1 VAEKDSQLSLARI
14 SLLVFGSGFC
24 ALVYQMA
31 WLRLLRLIFGASTP
45 ATAAVV
51 AIFMGGIGAGSL
63 ILGPRADRQRSPLG
77 FYSNLEFGIAVSAAL
92 SPLLIQLVRWLYI
105 AAGGSQGLGLTLG
118 TVMRI
123 FLATLVLGVPT
134 FLMGGTLPAITR
146 AVERTEDQGRRLL
159 GVLYGANT
167 LGAVLGAVLTTF
179 FTIEILGI
187 RRSIWVACLV
197 NLLVAL
203 WARNLARSQTQATQ
217 RSSLAHG
224 KSDNGKPNA
233 ATSGDA
239 ASPPVPA
246 ALILGAAA
254 IVGFAFFL
262 MELVWY
268 RMLAP
273 LLGGSSYTFGLI
285 LAVALLGIGAG
296 GLLYGAGS
304 QHRRPSLLAFA
315 TTCSLEALFM
325 IFPFALGDTLA
336 VTALVLRDLG
346 GLGFAGLMVSWSA
359 VVSLVVLPAAIVAGY
374 QFPLLVAILG
384 SGRDRV
390 GSEVGWTYAWNTA
403 GAILGSLAGGFGLIP
418 LLSATGAWRLVTVL
432 LVLLALVTAWIGA
445 RGQAWRR
452 LVTPVALGSVALLLS
467 TAAGP
472 TAFWRHSPIGA
483 GRLKVE
489 FADRNQLINAI
500 HRKNRVV
507 FWQAEGRES
516 SIAMQSIDGAS
527 FLISGKVD
535 GHTRGDASTQVMSG
549 LIGAALHPDPK
560 SSLVIGLG
568 TGSSA
573 GWLAEVPSMERVDVV
588 ELEPDIAEVARYSE
602 SVNRRVLDNPKVH
615 LIIGDGREI
624 LLTTAREYD
633 IVFSEPSNPYRAGIA
648 SLFTRDFYQ
657 AVTGRLTDDGIFIQ
671 WLQGYEVDGQIVR
684 TALATLGSVFDAVE
698 VWHTNP
704 ADLLL
709 IASNRPIEHSPS
721 RLARVLAQD
730 PLHFAMSRIWGV
742 EGIEGFYAGF
752 IANDGLTRA
761 ILDEEQHWIN
771 TDDRPI
777 IEFGF
782 ARSLG
787 RKGQFKIE
795 DLIRLARARG
805 EHRPRGLTP
814 DSVNWDLVEDLRSAR
829 AAAVANAIVIPD
841 AKGEEEARIQARFRF
856 VEGQLRESCIAWKG
870 QSLQPTAPIDILLLA
885 ECTAEAGEDLAV
897 PLIEKLRLDG
907 RIVEA
912 DAVEA
917 RRLWRQGQH
926 GAAMEP
932 LVRSLTGYRIDPW
945 PYPPTMQRLIELAS
959 EAVRARPE
967 LGAEV
972 FAALTEPFALD
983 QFAEIRR
990 ANLFEIALQSGSDEL
1005 CLRAIEA
1012 FGTWIPWDEVFL
1024 PERLRCLEA
1033 LNHPQASRARQDLET
1048 FRAIAPFPLA
1058 AGLQPDS

>member
-1 VAEKDSQLSLARI
+1 MAEKDSQLSVARI

-63 ILGPRADRQRSPLG
+63 ILGPRSDRKRSPLG

-92 SPLLIQLVRWLYI
+92 SPLLIQLARWLYI
-105 AAGGSQGLGLTLG
+105 AAGGSQGLGLALG
-118 TVMRI
+118 TGVRI
-123 FLATLVLGVPT
+123 FLAALVLGVPT

-179 FTIEILGI
+179 FTIEVLGI

-203 WARNLARSQTQATQ
+203 WARNLARGQTQTAQ
-217 RSSLAHG
+217 RSSLELG
-224 KSDNGKPNA
+224 KSDAGKPPTA
-233 ATSGDA
+233 VSGHA
-239 ASPPVPA
+239 ASPPAPA

-336 VTALVLRDLG
+336 ATALVLRDLG
-346 GLGFAGLMVSWSA
+346 GLGFGGLIVSWSA

-452 LVTPVALGSVALLLS
+452 LATPVALGSVALLLS
-467 TAAGP
+467 TATGP

-483 GRLKVE
+483 GRLTVD

-549 LIGAALHPDPK
+549 LMGAALHPEPQL
-560 SSLVIGLG
+560 SLVIGLG
-568 TGSSA
+568 TGSTA
-573 GWLAEVPSMERVDVV
+573 GWLAQVPSMERVDVV

-602 SVNRRVLDNPKVH
+602 AVNQRALENSKVN

-624 LLTTAREYD
+624 LLTSAQQYD

-648 SLFTRDFYQ
+648 SLFTRDFYE
-657 AVTGRLTDDGIFIQ
+657 AVSGRLTDDGIFIQ

-684 TALATLGSVFDAVE
+684 TALATLGAVFDSVE

-704 ADLLL
+704 SDLML
-709 IASNRPIEHSPS
+709 IAGNRPIAHDLD
-721 RLARVLAQD
+721 RLGRVLREE
-730 PLHFAMSRIWGV
+730 PFHFAMNRIWGV
-742 EGIEGFYAGF
+742 EGVEGFYAGF

-761 ILDEEQHWIN
+761 ILNEERHWIN

-787 RKGQFKIE
+787 RKGQFKIA
-795 DLIRLARARG
+795 DLIELARSRG
-805 EHRPRGLTP
+805 ENRPAGIPTAGL
-814 DSVNWDLVEDLRSAR
+814 DWELVEDLRSAR
-829 AAAVANAIVIPD
+829 AASVANALVLPQ
-841 AKGEEEARIQARFRF
+841 ATGELAARMRARHQF
-856 VEGQLRESCIAWKG
+856 VEGKLTRACASWKA
-870 QSLQPTAPIDILLLA
+870 QSVQPAAPIDVLLLA
-885 ECTAEAGEDLAV
+885 ECSAETGDDLAI
-897 PLIEKLRLDG
+897 PMIERLHLDG
-907 RIVEA
+907 RDIEA
-912 DAVEA
+912 EAVEA
-917 RRLWRQGQH
+917 RRRWRQGQRDT
-926 GAAMEP
+926 AIEP
-932 LVRSLTGYRIDPW
+932 LVRALEGYRVNPW
-945 PYPPTMQRLIELAS
+945 PYPPTMQRLIKLAS
-959 EAVRARPE
+959 EMVRTRPK
-967 LGAEV
+967 LGPEV
-972 FAALTEPFALD
+972 FAALGEPFALD
-983 QFAEIRR
+983 LFAELRR
-990 ANLFEIALQSGSDEL
+990 ASLFEIALQARSDEL
-1005 CLRAIEA
+1005 CVAA
-1012 FGTWIPWDEVFL
+1012 VDAYGPWIPWDEVFL
-1024 PERLRCLEA
+1024 PQRLRCLEA
-1033 LNHPQASRARQDLET
+1033 LNHPGASRGRQDLET
-1048 FRAIAPFPLA
+1048 FRATAPFPLA
-1058 AGLQPDS
+1058 AGLQPD